1 MLFNFRAYSTA
12 VIPFVFRLDQRSC
25 TRRVIQRNA
34 YPLAPIVFPAIAW
47 LIQYRPFWR
56 LLPWGNNH
64 PSWAEIR
71 RMLLSW
77 AEAPGCTKL
86 LPSRRTLRESS
97 EPFCNR
103 SPGSRSEEHTSEFQS
118 LMRSTYAVF
127 CLI

>member
-47 LIQYRPFWR
+47 LIQYRPFCR

-64 PSWAEIR
+64 PSLAEIR
-71 RMLLSW
+71 RMLLSL
-77 AEAPGCTKL
+77 AEAPGCTTL
-86 LPSRRTLRESS
+86 LPIRRTIRASYEHFFNRIPD
-97 EPFCNR
+97 PF
-103 SPGSRSEEHTSEFQS
+103 PY
-118 LMRSTYAVF
+118 L
-127 CLI
+127 